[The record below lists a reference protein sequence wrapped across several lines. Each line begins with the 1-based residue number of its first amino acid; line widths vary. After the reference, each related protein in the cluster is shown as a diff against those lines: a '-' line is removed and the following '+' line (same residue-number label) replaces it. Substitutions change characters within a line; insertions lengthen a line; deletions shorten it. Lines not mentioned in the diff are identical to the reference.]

1 MWHFLLLFTAARP
14 VAEFP
19 GFKSFNLKRKICM
32 VSDKEVGGRQ
42 GYGRLIPLGHF
53 VVQELQ
59 KFIDFYIILKLKL
72 LLVSQKF
79 HNIFNKF

>member
-1 MWHFLLLFTAARP
+1 
-14 VAEFP
+14 
-19 GFKSFNLKRKICM
+19 M